1 MFGIDKIVVGGR
13 MSIAPGPAKFV
24 GAAGK
29 SQTRVCAFSLTRTHL
44 RPHGQVPK
52 LSLSN
57 YASVQ
62 LLRPPPLETAE
73 RKAGVASAIF
83 GPKTAGGIVRQV
95 EKSLICSLLPV
106 GLSSRVSEQV
116 AFSLRG

>member
-1 MFGIDKIVVGGR
+1 
-13 MSIAPGPAKFV
+13 MSVAPGPAKFV

-29 SQTRVCAFSLTRTHL
+29 SQTRVWAFSLTRTHL